1 MRKTFFGFMI
11 IITLTACS
19 NYVYDLRGKLDES
32 LTKYNQLYR
41 WSDFD
46 AASAFYANP
55 LREDS
60 LDRLRVA
67 KNVKI
72 VDARVLGIRYDE
84 TKRKATVDVDVEYH
98 FHSTTKVKSLRD
110 TQEWVYKE
118 EPGVNGWRLIS
129 LLPVFK

>member
-1 MRKTFFGFMI
+1 MI

-19 NYVYDLRGKLDES
+19 NYVYDLRGKFDES

-46 AASAFYANP
+46 AAGAFYTNA
-55 LREDS
+55 LRDAS
-60 LDRLRVA
+60 LDRLRAA

-72 VDARVLGIRYDE
+72 VDTRVLGIRYDE
-84 TKRKATVDVDVEYH
+84 VKRKATVDVDVEYH
-98 FHSTTKVKSLRD
+98 FHATTKVKSLRD

-118 EPGVNGWRLIS
+118 EPGVNGWRLTS
-129 LLPVFK
+129 PLPEFK